1 MEHLPVRPVIGLT
14 ARWDEEKQ
22 RYTVANDYL
31 RAVEAA
37 GGVPA
42 LIPLI
47 PAAVEELADSM
58 DGMDGFILC
67 GNPSDVDPAR
77 FGQPPHPL
85 VRKIHAERDE
95 TDWRV
100 LDHVF
105 DHAFDHAE
113 RKPVLGVC
121 FGMQSLNVYRG
132 GTLVQH
138 IPAQVPGAL
147 EHENTEHVVELDA
160 GSRLAEWAG
169 ERQEIRVNSTH
180 HQSVD
185 AIGSGLRLAARSPD
199 GVIEAVEGDS
209 SDHFVVGVEWHPERI
224 WETESLSARL
234 FLELVRAA
242 AKRRSGMVSDM
253 VAGSQTIVETL

>member
-1 MEHLPVRPVIGLT
+1 MLPGRPVPPVIGLT
-14 ARWDEEKQ
+14 ARWDEEEQ
-22 RYTVANDYL
+22 AYIVSNDYL

-42 LIPLI
+42 LIPLVS
-47 PAAVEELADSM
+47 AAVEELAACLA
-58 DGMDGFILC
+58 GMDGFILC
-67 GNPSDVDPAR
+67 GNPSDVDPFR
-77 FGQPPHPL
+77 YGQPRHPQ
-85 VRKIHAERDE
+85 VRTIHPERDE
-95 TDWRV
+95 TDWRI

-105 DHAFDHAE
+105 SHVFRE

-121 FGMQSLNVYRG
+121 FGMQSLNVHRG

-147 EHENTEHVVELDA
+147 EHEKSEHMIELDA

-169 ERQEIRVNSTH
+169 GRSEIRVNSTH

-185 AIGSGLRLAARSPD
+185 AIGSGLRLAARAPD

-234 FLELVRAA
+234 FMELVRAA